1 MPVQLNELVVRATV
15 ESTSV
20 PVQKQG
26 ATAAAASTG
35 GGAPEG
41 IVAECVEEVLRILN
55 EQHKR

>member
-15 ESTSV
+15 ENTST

-26 ATAAAASTG
+26 AAKDAKG
-35 GGAPEG
+35 QGGASEG
-41 IVAECVEEVLRILN
+41 MVAECVEEVLRILS

>member
-15 ESTSV
+15 ENTSA

-26 ATAAAASTG
+26 APAAATG
-35 GGAPEG
+35 QAGGAPEG
-41 IVAECVEEVLRILN
+41 MVAECVEEVLRILN

>member
-15 ESTSV
+15 ENSSAS
-20 PVQKQG
+20 VQKQG
-26 ATAAAASTG
+26 APKDAKAQ

-41 IVAECVEEVLRILN
+41 MVAECVEEVLRILN